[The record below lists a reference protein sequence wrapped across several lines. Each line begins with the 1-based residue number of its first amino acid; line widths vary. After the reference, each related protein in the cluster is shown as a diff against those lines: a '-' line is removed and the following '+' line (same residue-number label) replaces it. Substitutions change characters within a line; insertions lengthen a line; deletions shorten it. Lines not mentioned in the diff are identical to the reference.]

1 MYRRQ
6 FLKGAAALGA
16 MFASGAIPS
25 FAAGRPL
32 TFVSWGGALSDMET
46 ESFVKPFGEAQGIK
60 VISTSPTK
68 YAKIKAM
75 VESGNVEWDVVT
87 VGGRFAY
94 DGADDGLLE
103 EIDYASVPNAA
114 ALDKNLRGPYSVAT
128 SLGATIMAWNTDLIK
143 DAPSSWADFWDTKR
157 FPGARGLYKP
167 MYYNYEI
174 ALLAT
179 GLSAE
184 EIYPVTDE
192 KVGMMF
198 GKLNELK
205 PTVKVWWSSGAQPP
219 QLLSSGELAL
229 CSAWDGR
236 IKGIQAENAPVDFTF
251 VNGLAWGN
259 VVVVPKGTPNKQA
272 AMDLINYAISPEAQ
286 VRVAASGVYA
296 PVLSS
301 AAEAAPE
308 EARRGFASAPEN
320 LSRMLVLN
328 EQQAALYVNKYK
340 TRWQEFQL
348 G

>member
-1 MYRRQ
+1 MHRRQ
-6 FLKGAAALGA
+6 LLKGATALGA
-16 MFASGAIPS
+16 VLAGTALPS
-25 FAAGRPL
+25 FAAGRNL
-32 TFVSWGGALSDMET
+32 TFVSWGGSLSDMET
-46 ESFVKPFGEAQGIK
+46 KAFVKPFGKAQGID

-103 EIDYASVPNAA
+103 EIDYGSVPNAT

-128 SLGATIMAWNTDLIK
+128 SLGATIIAWNTDLTK
-143 DAPSSWADFWDTKR
+143 DVPQSWADFWDTKR

-174 ALLAT
+174 ALRAT
-179 GLSAE
+179 GISAD

-192 KVGMMF
+192 KVGIMF
-198 GKLNELK
+198 SKLKELK
-205 PTVKVWWSSGAQPP
+205 PHVKVWWSSGAQPP

-236 IKGIQAENAPVDFTF
+236 IKAVQKENAPVAFTF
-251 VNGLAWGN
+251 ADGLAWGN
-259 VVVVPKGTPNKQA
+259 VVVVPKGTPNKRM
-272 AMDLINYAISPEAQ
+272 AMALINYAISPEAQ
-286 VRVAASGVYA
+286 ARVAASGVYA
-296 PVLSS
+296 PVLTSV
-301 AAEAAPE
+301 AEAVPDE
-308 EARRGFASAPEN
+308 VRQGFASAPEN
-320 LSRMLVLN
+320 LSRMMVLN
-328 EQQAALYVNKYK
+328 EQQTALYVNKYK
-340 TRWQEFQL
+340 TKWQEFQL